1 MQPMQNQRKT
11 ARLADLVV
19 APSTSLSST
28 ANHVSIPITGAPTD
42 QRTAHC
48 KGKEKREEC
57 DLQLIRPASRHCALI
72 VHSPCILVTLCVI
85 LCVFTQLIL
94 SHFDLEVIH
103 WNTHKN
109 CSLFFFFFR
118 FALCLGF
125 LGILLCKLTLH
136 GSLGFSVFRPVVSK

>member
-72 VHSPCILVTLCVI
+72 VHSRCILVTFCVI

-94 SHFDLEVIH
+94 SHFDLEG
-103 WNTHKN
+103 TF
-109 CSLFFFFFR
+109 LFFVTSS
-118 FALCLGF
+118 AQ
-125 LGILLCKLTLH
+125 LLRNYTYLQNSCEIM
-136 GSLGFSVFRPVVSK
+136 FVMNE

>member
-1 MQPMQNQRKT
+1 MQPMQNRCKT

-48 KGKEKREEC
+48 KEENKGKEKREEC

-72 VHSPCILVTLCVI
+72 VHSRCILVTLCVI

-94 SHFDLEVIH
+94 SHFDLEG
-103 WNTHKN
+103 TF
-109 CSLFFFFFR
+109 LFFVTSS
-118 FALCLGF
+118 AQ
-125 LGILLCKLTLH
+125 LLRNYTYLQNSCEIM
-136 GSLGFSVFRPVVSK
+136 FVMNE

>member
-1 MQPMQNQRKT
+1 MQNRCKT

-48 KGKEKREEC
+48 KEENKGKEKREEC

-72 VHSPCILVTLCVI
+72 VHSRCILVTFCVI

-94 SHFDLEVIH
+94 SHFDLEG
-103 WNTHKN
+103 TF
-109 CSLFFFFFR
+109 LFFVTSS
-118 FALCLGF
+118 AQ
-125 LGILLCKLTLH
+125 LLRNYTYLQNSCEIM
-136 GSLGFSVFRPVVSK
+136 FVMNE

>member
-1 MQPMQNQRKT
+1 MQPMQNRCKT

-48 KGKEKREEC
+48 KEENKGKEKREEC

-72 VHSPCILVTLCVI
+72 VHSRCILVTFCVI

-94 SHFDLEVIH
+94 SHFDLEGNAECKIDENFTIH
-103 WNTHKN
+103 INFYNLKEKSARTYIN
-109 CSLFFFFFR
+109 
-118 FALCLGF
+118 G
-125 LGILLCKLTLH
+125 
-136 GSLGFSVFRPVVSK
+136 P